1 VTGAVVAVAA
11 VIIIGGCLLG
21 AASMV
26 LRAARVHA
34 AAVDRQ
40 RDRRPFPAL
49 APEYQEDRPQPR
61 RRRRRRGR
69 VLLLAVIAAA
79 VLYWYGG
86 PAAAAGI
93 SRFAHGQA
101 GFGPT
106 AAAIVIA
113 VAFAALLGW
122 SLSRRRYPRNHGW

>member
-49 APEYQEDRPQPR
+49 APEYQEDRPQR
-61 RRRRRRGR
+61 RRPRRRRGR
-69 VLLLAVIAAA
+69 LLLLAVIAAA
-79 VLYWYGG
+79 ALYWYAGPAATAGVSRLAHGHDGAG
-86 PAAAAGI
+86 PAAAAVI
-93 SRFAHGQA
+93 
-101 GFGPT
+101 
-106 AAAIVIA
+106 IA
-113 VAFAALLGW
+113 VGFAALLGW